1 MSLDFF
7 PFLVFVALLVA
18 VPFLFLLATA
28 FIKAAV
34 VLLILRNAIGIQQT
48 PPNMVV
54 YAIAGAI
61 AVFVGYP
68 VIVESFDIVTTAQ
81 VDYSDLAGWETV
93 ARDAAQPFIR
103 FLSANVE
110 RVSLA
115 TFERIAIRLWPP
127 ELVPEDP
134 RASLVLMIPAFVL
147 SELTRAFQMGF
158 LIFLPFLAIDL
169 IVTTVLMALGM
180 QQVQPTIISVPFKL
194 LLFVSLQGWEK
205 IVNGLLLTYVA

>member
-1 MSLDFF
+1 MF
-7 PFLVFVALLVA
+7 PFLVLIAGLVA
-18 VPFLFLLATA
+18 VPFLFLLSTA

-61 AVFVGYP
+61 AIFVGYP
-68 VIVESFDIVTTAQ
+68 VIVESYDAVRMIDLDTAGIE
-81 VDYSDLAGWETV
+81 GWESGV
-93 ARDAAQPFIR
+93 RAAGAPFIG
-103 FLSANVE
+103 FLSQNVDP
-110 RVSLA
+110 VSLA
-115 TFERIAIRLWPP
+115 TFERIAERMWPP
-127 ELVPEDP
+127 ELVPENGRD
-134 RASLVLMIPAFVL
+134 SLVLLVPGFVL

-169 IVTTVLMALGM
+169 IVTSLLMAMGM

-205 IVNGLLLTYVA
+205 IVNGLLLTYV

>member
-7 PFLVFVALLVA
+7 PFLVFVALLIA